1 MRIKVFGSVR
11 SIWLRGDHDNHKNDL
26 MDGINV
32 SQNLIQKQEQIMV
45 MFYLRTNWEKFCE
58 QKCWFIITNMLK
70 YSNCD
75 FRSVRSISLRGDHGN
90 HKNDQM
96 DAINVCQNLIPEAR
110 ANKGNVLPQNQ
121 LWEVLWTEVLVHL
134 NKDAE
139 VQPLLDGKKDCKMTE
154 KGTQYWLPLLEK
166 KQAKLVART
175 IRKSSEIDEKI
186 RWDWQSNVFLSEQ
199 YHCERAGMTQ
209 LYVQDAR
216 RDTWRTGRNKWR
228 VSWWNMVW

>member
-1 MRIKVFGSVR
+1 MIRWMVSMLVK
-11 SIWLRGDHDNHKNDL
+11 IWY
-26 MDGINV
+26 
-32 SQNLIQKQEQIMV
+32 QKQEQIMV

-75 FRSVRSISLRGDHGN
+75 FGSVRSISLRGDHGN

-110 ANKGNVLPQNQ
+110 ANNGNVLPQNK

-154 KGTQYWLPLLEK
+154 KGAQ
-166 KQAKLVART
+166 
-175 IRKSSEIDEKI
+175 
-186 RWDWQSNVFLSEQ
+186 
-199 YHCERAGMTQ
+199 
-209 LYVQDAR
+209 
-216 RDTWRTGRNKWR
+216 
-228 VSWWNMVW
+228 